1 MHGYFLLEHDSLVML
16 LLLCQM
22 SSLLA
27 LHMIMPFLNGLPWT
41 FLSFFIISS
50 ISFFSLYGHSVS
62 FTVSAVELP
71 GDDSYPK
78 KNTVKKSSFLI
89 LFWRWLFVYILETL
103 PNVEIQNFIYASI
116 FALGWI
122 LHSTY
127 IGNTQ
132 GSVTNVITTKL
143 HHSVLYKFGNSAYK
157 LIGYL
162 SEYLMV

>member
-62 FTVSAVELP
+62 FTVSAAELP
-71 GDDSYPK
+71 GDDSY
-78 KNTVKKSSFLI
+78 
-89 LFWRWLFVYILETL
+89 
-103 PNVEIQNFIYASI
+103 
-116 FALGWI
+116 
-122 LHSTY
+122 
-127 IGNTQ
+127 TQ

-143 HHSVLYKFGNSAYK
+143 HHSVLYKFGNSACK